1 MEKIKDIIEK
11 IKNGDEQWIAY
22 TKIEEIENEET
33 RALINRLITQIRYLI
48 KQNDEKVL
56 EQIESMIVNEK
67 MYQELIEISKLTL
80 RHYKAWAAVRAL
92 EESNEELV
100 QILLQNIMDKYMLR
114 LEFDFQKTYV
124 TYEVKDSDTFIEL
137 LASYDTMVSYYIQRH
152 YGKKTMIQD
161 MIEETGVKNET
172 AEVFADLIERNYRK
186 LQINAIL
193 DGLQK
198 LENG

>member
-11 IKNGDEQWIAY
+11 IISGDEQWITY
-22 TKIEEIENEET
+22 TRMEEIENEET

-92 EESNEELV
+92 EENNEELV
-100 QILLQNIMDKYMLR
+100 QILLQNIMDKYVLG
-114 LEFDFQKTYV
+114 L
-124 TYEVKDSDTFIEL
+124 S
-137 LASYDTMVSYYIQRH
+137 
-152 YGKKTMIQD
+152 
-161 MIEETGVKNET
+161 
-172 AEVFADLIERNYRK
+172 LIFKRPT
-186 LQINAIL
+186 
-193 DGLQK
+193 
-198 LENG
+198 